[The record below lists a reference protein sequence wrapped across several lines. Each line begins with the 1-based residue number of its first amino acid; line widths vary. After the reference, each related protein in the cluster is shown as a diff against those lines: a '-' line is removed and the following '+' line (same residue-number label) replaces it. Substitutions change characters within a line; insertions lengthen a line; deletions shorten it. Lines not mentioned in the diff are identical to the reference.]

1 MRIGPEKIGP
11 TVAVWLRTAVAAL
24 GCSGLLIVA
33 GWGLS
38 GRAAEPAKPAL
49 PDFAA
54 ELPRIPPHEPADALK
69 TFQVHPGFHLEQVA
83 AEPLVHSPVAVSWD
97 ENGRLY
103 VAEMIDYSEQGT
115 EHLGAIRWLED
126 TDADGKYDK
135 TGLLAEKL
143 SWPTA
148 LICYDGGV
156 FVGAAPHIFYLKDTD
171 GDGKAD
177 VNKTVFTGFSRSNVQ
192 GLINSFHWGLDNRIH
207 GATGTVGGSITRPDV
222 PNSPAVVV
230 NGRDFSFDP
239 KTLDLRTETGGAQH
253 GMCFND
259 WGRKFHCSNSDHIQL
274 TMYEDRY
281 AARNPYLA
289 GPPSRISIAADGPQA
304 EVFRISPVEPWR
316 VVRTRLRVS
325 GAVVGMVEGGGRAAG
340 YFTGATGTTIYRGD
354 AFGPEYIGQAFV
366 GDVGSNI
373 VHRKVLD
380 PNSVGFIAKR
390 VDEGKEFVASTD
402 IWFRPAAYANGPD
415 GCLTIVD
422 VYREVIEHPASLP
435 PEIKKH
441 LDLTSGRDRGRLYRL
456 APDGYKPR
464 PNPNLG
470 KATTAELVAAFESRN
485 GWTRDA
491 AARVLFQR
499 ADASAVPLLVEK
511 VKGKGLPEGR
521 VHALYALASLKALS
535 SDLVVAAMGDAHPR
549 VREHAV
555 RLAEGFLND
564 ATVVAKLITMTG
576 DDDLRVRYQTAFV
589 LGGLPAQ
596 QRVAPLTALAKQD
609 GGDSWMRFAIL
620 NALSEG
626 GATVFGELVADAPFR
641 ATPNALEFLG
651 QLCGMI
657 GLSGRTAEIEGVLK
671 TIVDLP
677 EADSVLAG
685 TMARSLYESLG
696 RGNAAL
702 RQTLFASGTSGEKAI
717 TKLVAKA
724 RAAAGD
730 SKAGLAQRIEAV
742 RTLSLGNFGD
752 SRVVLEGLIG
762 NQQPDSLQLAALAT
776 MGRLGDAAVPSI
788 LIEVWPKL
796 SPRVRTGAADLVFS
810 RGPWVLEFLAAVAEG
825 KIATTDVE
833 PARLKTLE
841 KSTDAAVQKA
851 AKELLAKL
859 KVGRRSDV
867 LAQYRSS
874 LELKGDAKAGKVTF
888 TKICANCHKVEGQGY
903 EIGPN
908 LASFKSRGA
917 EAILLNVIDPNAEV
931 NPQYV
936 NYACELQDGRTVTGI
951 ISAETATS
959 VTFRRAENMSDTVLR
974 SEIAELRS
982 TGMSI
987 MPEGMEKDITPQAM
1001 ADVIAYLLT
1010 AP

>member
-1 MRIGPEKIGP
+1 MKNGP
-11 TVAVWLRTAVAAL
+11 VALKWTRKVMATL
-24 GCSGLLIVA
+24 GGSGLLVVA
-33 GWGLS
+33 AWALS
-38 GRAAEPAKPAL
+38 GHAAEPAKPPL
-49 PDFAA
+49 PDFAS

-83 AEPLVHSPVAVSWD
+83 AEPLVHSPVAVTWD

-103 VAEMIDYSEQGT
+103 MAEMIDYSEQAT

-126 TDADGKYDK
+126 TNADGKYDK
-135 TGLLAEKL
+135 TGVLADKL

-156 FVGAAPHIFYLKDTD
+156 FVGAAPDIYYVKDSD
-171 GDGKAD
+171 GDGRAD
-177 VNKTVFTGFSRSNVQ
+177 VRKTVFTGFSRSNVQ

-207 GATGTVGGSITRPDV
+207 GATGTVGGSVKRADV
-222 PNSPAVVV
+222 ENSPAVVL

-239 KTLDLRTETGGAQH
+239 KTLELRPETGGAQH

-316 VVRTRLRVS
+316 IVRTRLRVS

-380 PNSVGFIAKR
+380 PNSVGLIAKR

-464 PNPNLG
+464 PNPMLG
-470 KATTAELVAAFESRN
+470 KATTTELVAALDSRN

-491 AARVLFQR
+491 ASRLIYQR
-499 ADASAVPLLVEK
+499 GEAATVPMLKAKLQ
-511 VKGKGLPEGR
+511 GTGLPEGR
-521 VHALYALASLKALS
+521 VHALYALASLKALTPEAV
-535 SDLVVAAMGDAHPR
+535 LAAMSDAHPR
-549 VREHAV
+549 VREHGV
-555 RLAEGFLND
+555 RLAEGFLSN
-564 ATVVAKLITMTG
+564 AAIVAKLATMTG
-576 DDDLRVRYQTAFV
+576 DEDLRVRYQTAFV
-589 LGGLPAQ
+589 LGGLPAE
-596 QRVAPLTALAKQD
+596 QRVAPLMVLAKKD

-626 GATVFGELVADAPFR
+626 GAKVFGDLVADTNFR
-641 ATPNALEFLG
+641 ATPNALDFLG

-657 GLSGRTAEIEGVLK
+657 GLSGRSAEIEGVLK

-677 EADSVLAG
+677 EKDSVLAG

-696 RGNAAL
+696 RGSPAL
-702 RQTLFASGTSGEKAI
+702 RQKLFATGTTGATAI
-717 TKLVAKA
+717 SNLVGKA
-724 RAAAGD
+724 RGTAAD
-730 SKAGLAQRIEAV
+730 NKAGLAQRIEAV
-742 RTLSLGNFGD
+742 KTLSLGNFGD
-752 SRVVLEGLIG
+752 NRVVLEGLIG
-762 NQQPDSLQLAALAT
+762 NQQPDSLQLAALVT
-776 MGRLGDAAVPSI
+776 MGKLGDASVPSI
-788 LIEVWPKL
+788 LIDLWPKL

-810 RGPWVLEFLAAVAEG
+810 RGPWVLEFLGAVAEG
-825 KIATTDVE
+825 KVAATDVE

-841 KSTDAAVQKA
+841 KSTDPAVQKA
-851 AKELLAKL
+851 ASELLAKL

-867 LAQYRSS
+867 LAQYRSA
-874 LELKGDAKAGKVTF
+874 LELKGDAKAGKVVF
-888 TKICANCHKVEGQGY
+888 TKVCVNCHKVEGQGH

-917 EAILLNVIDPNAEV
+917 EAILLNVIDPNSEV
-931 NPQYV
+931 NPQFV
-936 NYACELQDGRTVTGI
+936 NYACELSDGRTLTGI
-951 ISAETATS
+951 IAAETATS
-959 VTFRRAENMSDTVLR
+959 VTFKRAENATDTILR

-987 MPEGMEKDITPQAM
+987 MPEGLEKDITPQAM
-1001 ADVIAYLLT
+1001 ADLIAYLLS
-1010 AP
+1010 AL

>member
-1 MRIGPEKIGP
+1 MAKVWSWKIG
-11 TVAVWLRTAVAAL
+11 AAL
-24 GCSGLLIVA
+24 GCLGLL
-33 GWGLS
+33 GMTGMGLS
-38 GRAAEPAKPAL
+38 GRAAEPAKPPL

-54 ELPRIPPHEPADALK
+54 ELPRIPPHEPAAAME

-83 AEPLVHSPVAVSWD
+83 AEPLVHSPVAVTWD

-103 VAEMIDYSEQGT
+103 VAEMIDYSEQAT

-126 TDADGKYDK
+126 TNADGKYDK

-156 FVGAAPHIFYLKDTD
+156 FVGAAPDIYYLKDTD

-177 VNKTVFTGFSRSNVQ
+177 INKTVFTGFSRSNVQ

-207 GATGTVGGSITRPDV
+207 GATGTVGGSVKRPDV
-222 PNSPAVVV
+222 ENAPAVVL

-239 KTLDLRTETGGAQH
+239 RTLELRPETGGAQH

-316 VVRTRLRVS
+316 IVRTRLRVT
-325 GAVVGMVEGGGRAAG
+325 GAVVGAVEGGGRAAG

-373 VHRKVLD
+373 VHRKVLE
-380 PNSVGFIAKR
+380 PNSVGLIAKR

-470 KATTAELVAAFESRN
+470 AKSTADLVAALDSRN

-491 AARVLFQR
+491 ASRLLYQR
-499 ADASAVPLLVEK
+499 ADATAVPLLIAK
-511 VKGKGLPEGR
+511 VGANGLPEGR
-521 VHALYALASLKALS
+521 VHALYALRTLGGLSVKVLIQALA
-535 SDLVVAAMGDAHPR
+535 DQHPR

-555 RLAEGFLND
+555 RLAEEQLANGD
-564 ATVVAKLITMTG
+564 VVAKLTSMTG
-576 DDDLRVRYQTAFV
+576 DDDLRVRYQLAFV
-589 LGGLPAQ
+589 LGGLPADK
-596 QRVAPLTALAKQD
+596 RVQPLIALAKRD
-609 GGDSWMRFAIL
+609 GSDSWMRFAIL
-620 NALSEG
+620 NSLSEG
-626 GATVFGELVADAPFR
+626 GAKVFGDLVDDTAFR

-657 GLSGRTAEIEGVLK
+657 ALSGKTAEIEGVLK

-696 RGNAAL
+696 RGQPAL
-702 RQTLFASGTSGEKAI
+702 REKLFATGTPGAAAI
-717 TKLVAKA
+717 GRLVVKA
-724 RAAAGD
+724 RATAVD
-730 SKAGLAQRIEAV
+730 SKAPLASRVEAV

-752 SRVVLEGLIG
+752 SRVVFEGLIG
-762 NQQPDSLQLAALAT
+762 NQQPDSLQVAAMST
-776 MGRLGDAAVPSI
+776 MGKLGDPAVPAI
-788 LIEVWPKL
+788 LIDVWPKL
-796 SPRVRTGAADLVFS
+796 SPRVRSGASDLVFS
-810 RGPWVLEFLAAVAEG
+810 RAPWALEFLTAVAEG
-825 KIATTDVE
+825 KVSATDVE

-841 KSTDAAVQKA
+841 KSSDAALRQA
-851 AKELLAKL
+851 ATELLAKL
-859 KVGRRSDV
+859 KVGRRGDV
-867 LAQYRSS
+867 LAQYRSA
-874 LELKGDAKAGKVTF
+874 LELKGDPKAGKLVF

-908 LASFKSRGA
+908 LATFKARGA
-917 EAILLNVIDPNAEV
+917 EAILLNVIDPNSEV
-931 NPQYV
+931 NPQFV
-936 NYACELQDGRTVTGI
+936 NYACELEDGRTITGMI
-951 ISAETATS
+951 AAETATS
-959 VTFRRAENMSDTVLR
+959 VSFKRAENAGETVLR
-974 SEIAELRS
+974 SEISELRS

-987 MPEGMEKDITPQAM
+987 MPEGLEKDITPQAM
-1001 ADVIAYLLT
+1001 ADLIAYILSAT
-1010 AP
+1010 

>member
-1 MRIGPEKIGP
+1 VVCWNRRGLVRLVTGL
-11 TVAVWLRTAVAAL
+11 VVCGAVWV
-24 GCSGLLIVA
+24 
-33 GWGLS
+33 GLS
-38 GRAAEPAKPAL
+38 SLAPTPGPAAEPAKQPL

-54 ELPRIPPHEPADALK
+54 ELPRIPPHEPAAALE
-69 TFQVHPGFHLEQVA
+69 TFRVHPGFHLEQVA
-83 AEPLVHSPVAVSWD
+83 AEPLVHSPVAVAWD

-103 VAEMIDYSEQGT
+103 VSEMIDYSEQGS

-126 TDADGKYDK
+126 TDADGKYDR

-148 LICYDGGV
+148 LCCYDGGV
-156 FVGAAPHIFYLKDTD
+156 FVGAAPDIYYLKDTD
-171 GDGKAD
+171 GDGQAD
-177 VNKTVFTGFSRSNVQ
+177 VRKTVFTGFSRSNVQ

-207 GATGTVGGSITRPDV
+207 GATGTVGGAVKRPDIE
-222 PNSPAVVV
+222 NAPAVVL

-239 KTLDLRTETGGAQH
+239 KLLDLRAETGGAQH
-253 GMCFND
+253 GMSFND

-289 GPPSRISIAADGPQA
+289 GPASRISIAADGPQA

-316 VVRTRLRVS
+316 IVRTRLRVT
-325 GAVVGMVEGGGRAAG
+325 GAVVGAVEGGGRAAG

-373 VHRKVLD
+373 VHRKVLE

-390 VDEGKEFVASTD
+390 ADEGKEFVASTD

-464 PNPNLG
+464 PNPTLG
-470 KATTAELVAAFESRN
+470 KASTAELVAALESRN

-491 AARVLFQR
+491 ASRLLFQK
-499 ADASAVPLLVEK
+499 ADSAAVPLLIEK
-511 VKGKGLPEGR
+511 LLATGLPEGR
-521 VHALYALASLKALS
+521 VHALYALASLGALS
-535 SDLVVAAMGDAHPR
+535 PDLLVKVLGDSHPR

-555 RLAEGFLND
+555 RLSESKLAD
-564 ATVVAKLITMTG
+564 AALVAKLVTLTA
-576 DDDLRVRYQTAFV
+576 DDDLRVRYQLAFV
-589 LGGLPAQ
+589 LGSLPAES
-596 QRVAPLTALAKQD
+596 RVDPLIVLAKRD

-620 NALSEG
+620 NSLSEG
-626 GATVFGELVADAPFR
+626 GASVFDRLVADTAFR

-657 GLSGRTAEIEGVLK
+657 GQSGKTAEIEGVLK
-671 TIVDLP
+671 TVIDLP
-677 EADSVLAG
+677 EGDAVLAG

-696 RGNAAL
+696 RGQPAL
-702 RQTLFASGTSGEKAI
+702 RQKLFAAGTTGATAI
-717 TKLVAKA
+717 GSLVARA
-724 RAAAGD
+724 RVSAGD
-730 SKAGLAQRIEAV
+730 TKAPLAARVEAV
-742 RTLSLGNFGD
+742 RTLSLGNFAE
-752 SRVVLEGLIG
+752 SRSVLEGLIG
-762 NQQPDSLQLAALAT
+762 NQQPDSLQLAALST
-776 MGRLGDAAVPSI
+776 LGKLGDAAVPSI
-788 LIEVWPKL
+788 LIDVWPKL
-796 SPRVRTGAADLVFS
+796 SPRVRGGAADLVFS

-825 KIATTDVE
+825 KVAATDVE
-833 PARLKTLE
+833 PSRLKTLE
-841 KSTDAAVQKA
+841 KSSDPAVQKA
-851 AKELLAKL
+851 AAELLAKL
-859 KVGRRSDV
+859 KVGRRGDV
-867 LAQYRSS
+867 LALYRPA
-874 LELKGDAKAGKVTF
+874 LELKGDPKAGKLVF
-888 TKICANCHKVEGQGY
+888 TKICATCHKVEGQGY

-908 LASFKSRGA
+908 LASFKARGA
-917 EAILLNVIDPNAEV
+917 EAILLNVIDPNSEV
-931 NPQYV
+931 NPQYI
-936 NYACELQDGRTVTGI
+936 NYACELEDGRTVTGMI
-951 ISAETATS
+951 AAETATS
-959 VTFRRAENMSDTVLR
+959 VSFKRAENATDTVLR
-974 SEIAELRS
+974 SEISELRS
-982 TGMSI
+982 TGQSI

-1001 ADVIAYLLT
+1001 ADLIAYLLT